1 MKKYIIITADTNDAD
16 YITSKNE
23 ITDEILLELQLVIKC
38 LQDRYKLYQETGE
51 WKYNHNWEVGDFNN
65 GYTPEELYIETG
77 LLTQDQVNL
86 MNEFIPNDE
95 YGIHTIESIEILTV
109 IEELK
114 LL

>member
-23 ITDEILLELQLVIKC
+23 ISEEELEELTPVIEV
-38 LQDRYKLYQETGE
+38 LQDRKKLFLKQNN
-51 WKYNHNWEVGDFNN
+51 WDLRHNWEN
-65 GYTPEELYIETG
+65 GEIDNGKTPEKLYISTG
-77 LLTQDQVNL
+77 LLSEEQVEIFEDYL
-86 MNEFIPNDE
+86 PSDE

-109 IEELK
+109 LAEEK